1 MWTRLRALVVLLSL
15 MAGMAG
21 AAYLLVA
28 GSGSVGVTAKP
39 AIEVAGTEA
48 DLSLFKGEVLVWA
61 QGGFSDAE
69 VARVL
74 GSVRVAEISAVRT
87 GLLAVAGSN
96 HAAPVIPVE
105 TMAVDPRAY
114 ASAVGRPGL
123 RLDTLLDRSGVVLS
137 RTGAKLR
144 GLGTGDQL
152 ELAGGRALRVSG
164 VVDDRVLAGY
174 EAAVSAD
181 RGKPLGVGRSGY
193 LLVRPRGPL
202 DALRTSLGR
211 LLQGRRLDFVLPSSR
226 PWFRGGD
233 GTLPLEQV
241 KQRLGEFA
249 VPHLGDPVPDA
260 AWQAANLTRA
270 TVPLLGEVR
279 CNRQIIGDLRQAMAE
294 VQRQHLAG
302 QVSAAAFQQ
311 SGGCLQARAKGGGRD
326 ALTSADWGI
335 GFDLSSGARA
345 NAKDT
350 QRLAAVM
357 ARHGF
362 LWGGRWLRP
371 RPGHFEWVGAQLQ
384 GG

>member
-1 MWTRLRALVVLLSL
+1 MGARLRALLVLLSL

-21 AAYLLVA
+21 VAFLLIA
-28 GSGSVGVTAKP
+28 GSGSVGTTAKP
-39 AIEVAGTEA
+39 ALEVAGTET
-48 DLSLFKGEVLVWA
+48 DLALFNGEALVWA
-61 QGGFSDAE
+61 EGGFSDAE
-69 VARVL
+69 VGRVL
-74 GSVRVAEISAVRT
+74 DSVRVAEISAVRT
-87 GLLAVAGSN
+87 GLLEVAGPN
-96 HAAPVIPVE
+96 PAAPVIPVE

-114 ASAVGRPGL
+114 AAAVGRPGA
-123 RLDTLLDRSGVVLS
+123 RLDALLDRSGVVLS

-152 ELAGGRALRVSG
+152 ELDDGRALRVNG
-164 VVDDRVLAGY
+164 VVDDRLLAGY

-181 RGKPLGVGRSGY
+181 RAKALGVGRTGY

-211 LLQGRRLDFVLPSSR
+211 LLRGRQLGFVLPSAR

-233 GTLPLEQV
+233 GTLPLAQA
-241 KQRLGEFA
+241 KLRLGEFA
-249 VPHLGDPVPDA
+249 VPRLADPAPDQ
-260 AWQAANLTRA
+260 AWQAANLAGA
-270 TVPLLGEVR
+270 TVPLLGAVR
-279 CNRQIIGDLRQAMAE
+279 CHRLIIDPLRQAMADVE
-294 VQRQHLAG
+294 RQHLAG
-302 QVSAAAFQQ
+302 QVSAAAFQR
-311 SGGCLQARAKGGGRD
+311 SGGCLQAQAKGGRD

-345 NAKDT
+345 STKDT

-362 LWGGRWLRP
+362 VWSGHWLRP